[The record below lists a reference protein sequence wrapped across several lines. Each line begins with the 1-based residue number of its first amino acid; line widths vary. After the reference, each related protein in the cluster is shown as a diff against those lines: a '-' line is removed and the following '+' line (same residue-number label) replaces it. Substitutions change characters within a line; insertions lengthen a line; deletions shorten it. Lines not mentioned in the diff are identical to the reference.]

1 MSIVALL
8 ATDFAYG
15 LVTLAGAYDGQV
27 WLDVGWIS
35 FYLLWGAAALHPS
48 MAELERAAPDRDARL
63 TPLRLCCSRARR

>member
-1 MSIVALL
+1 MALL

-27 WLDVGWIS
+27 WLDVGWLS

-48 MAELERAAPDRDARL
+48 MRDLEQRGPGPRRAADAAA
-63 TPLRLCCSRARR
+63 ARRRSSAPR

>member
-1 MSIVALL
+1 MALL

-48 MAELERAAPDRDARL
+48 MARA
-63 TPLRLCCSRARR
+63 RARRPGPRRAPDAAAAR